1 MASSADEMSDSKQVS
16 LVHQNRGDLQIMP
29 HGEEASLPQALLAAT
44 RAYRAKAKAPRT
56 RDAYRSAW
64 QRFTAWCT
72 REGRAA
78 LPASPETVAAW
89 MAALADGLDGPP
101 RAAATINAY
110 LCAIISAHRAAGHAF
125 DRKHTLVAET
135 WSGISRTKAT
145 THAKRQAKP
154 LLGDDLHALL
164 REFRPE
170 LLADARDAAIL
181 ALGWA
186 AALRRSELVGLDW
199 QQRGS
204 GTGAVHMEEG
214 RGLVVRLATSKGS
227 QAEAVEVVIPM
238 SDMPTAC
245 AAVGHWVRS
254 ANIQP
259 GAPLFFPIDKGQR
272 LRPGRLTGR
281 SISRIVKSRVR
292 ALAEVRGWSV
302 PDVETMVAQFSGHSL
317 RAGYATEAGA
327 KDLPSY
333 RIMQHTR
340 HKSHEMVASYIR
352 AGQKWSKSGLKGVGF

>member
-1 MASSADEMSDSKQVS
+1 MGNSADETPDNKQVTF
-16 LVHQNRGDLQIMP
+16 VHQDPADLKIMP
-29 HGEEASLPQALLAAT
+29 PGEKSSLPHVLVDAT

-56 RDAYRSAW
+56 RDAYRGAW
-64 QRFTAWCT
+64 QRFTAWCV
-72 REGRAA
+72 REGRIP

-101 RAAATINAY
+101 RAASTINAY

-135 WSGISRTKAT
+135 WSGISRTKAK
-145 THAKRQAKP
+145 THTKRQAKP

-164 REFRPE
+164 REFRPA

-181 ALGWA
+181 VLGWA

-199 QQRGS
+199 QQRGG
-204 GTGAVHMEEG
+204 GTGTIHVEEG

-227 QAEAVEVVIPM
+227 QTEGVEVVIPM
-238 SDMPTAC
+238 ADMPTAYNV
-245 AAVGHWVRS
+245 VGYWAQS
-254 ANIQP
+254 AHLQP
-259 GAPLFFPIDKGQR
+259 GAPLFCPIDKSQR
-272 LRPGRLTGR
+272 LQPGRLTGR
-281 SISRIVKSRVR
+281 SISRIVKTRVR
-292 ALAEVRGWSV
+292 ALAKVQGWSAA
-302 PDVETMVAQFSGHSL
+302 DVEIRVAQFSGHSL

-327 KDLPSY
+327 KDVPSY

-352 AGQKWSKSGLKGVGF
+352 AGQRWSKSGLKGVGF

>member
-1 MASSADEMSDSKQVS
+1 MGNIADGTPENNEVA
-16 LVHQNRGDLQIMP
+16 LVHQNPGNLEIMP

-44 RAYRAKAKAPRT
+44 RAYRAKARAPRT
-56 RDAYRSAW
+56 RDAYRRAW
-64 QRFTAWCT
+64 QRFTAWCV
-72 REGRAA
+72 REGRVP
-78 LPASPETVAAW
+78 LPASSETVAAW

-101 RAAATINAY
+101 RAASTINAY

-125 DRKHTLVAET
+125 DRKHRLVAET
-135 WSGISRTKAT
+135 WSGISRTKAK
-145 THAKRQAKP
+145 THTKRQAKP

-170 LLADARDAAIL
+170 LVADARDAAIL
-181 ALGWA
+181 VLGWA
-186 AALRRSELVGLDW
+186 SELVGLDW
-199 QQRGS
+199 QHRGN
-204 GTGAVHMEEG
+204 GTGTLHIEEG

-227 QAEAVEVVIPM
+227 QTEAVEVVIPM

-245 AAVGHWVRS
+245 EAVAHWSQS
-254 ANIQP
+254 AKLQP
-259 GAPLFFPIDKGQR
+259 GAPLFCPIDKAQH

-292 ALAEVRGWSV
+292 ALAEVRGWIA

-327 KDLPSY
+327 KDVPSY

-340 HKSHEMVASYIR
+340 HRSHEMVASYIR
-352 AGQKWSKSGLKGVGF
+352 AGQKWSRSGLKGVGF

>member
-1 MASSADEMSDSKQVS
+1 MANIANETPDNTQAI
-16 LVHQNRGDLQIMP
+16 LVHQDLADLKIMP
-29 HGEEASLPQALLAAT
+29 PGEEPSLPQALVAAT

-56 RDAYRSAW
+56 RDAYRGVW
-64 QRFTAWCT
+64 QRFTAWCV
-72 REGRAA
+72 REGRIP

-101 RAAATINAY
+101 RAASTINAY
-110 LCAIISAHRAAGHAF
+110 LCAIISAHRAAGHVF
-125 DRKHTLVAET
+125 DRKHRLVAET
-135 WSGISRTKAT
+135 WSGISRTKAKIHT
-145 THAKRQAKP
+145 KRQAKP

-164 REFRPE
+164 REFRPA
-170 LLADARDAAIL
+170 LVADARDAAIL

-199 QQRGS
+199 QQRGD
-204 GTGAVHMEEG
+204 GTGTVHVEEG
-214 RGLVVRLATSKGS
+214 HGLVVRLATSKGS
-227 QAEAVEVVIPM
+227 QTEAVEVVIPS

-245 AAVGHWVRS
+245 EAVTRWAQI
-254 ANIQP
+254 ANLQP
-259 GAPLFFPIDKGQR
+259 GAPLFCPIDKGQR
-272 LRPGRLTGR
+272 RQPGRLTGR
-281 SISRIVKSRVR
+281 SVSRIVKTRVR
-292 ALAEVRGWSV
+292 ALAKVQGWSA
-302 PDVETMVAQFSGHSL
+302 PEVEIRVAQFSGHSL

-327 KDLPSY
+327 KDVPSY